1 MDGGGSCCR
10 DISRITNKELRQQK
24 DVKLTPLI
32 SRIHC
37 VVADELAKSLKG
49 PMCNI
54 QQYLVIRKHIVS
66 NVSQKQMQLRHGAF
80 KMISEIYL

>member
-1 MDGGGSCCR
+1 MDGGGSCCG

-37 VVADELAKSLKG
+37 VGADELAKSLKG

-66 NVSQKQMQLRHGAF
+66 NVNQIQLGHGAF
-80 KMISEIYL
+80 KIIFEIYL

>member
-1 MDGGGSCCR
+1 MDGGGSCCG
-10 DISRITNKELRQQK
+10 DISRITNKELRQK

-66 NVSQKQMQLRHGAF
+66 NVNQKQIQLGHGAF
-80 KMISEIYL
+80 KIIFEIYL